1 MSPVRIALRLVP
13 GALALI
19 ELALVVALLHV
30 PIRHAMRE
38 RGLPEWRL
46 RDTALA
52 SPLALV
58 GTLLFLVSV
67 NHGMARLAFDV
78 AEGHSHMG
86 HVAAVVAVG
95 LAGVVIAAF
104 GARSIG
110 KLF

>member
-1 MSPVRIALRLVP
+1 MP
-13 GALALI
+13 GAVALLQ
-19 ELALVVALLHV
+19 LALVVALLHV
-30 PIRHAMRE
+30 PLRRAMLE

-52 SPLALV
+52 CPLCLV

-78 AEGHSHMG
+78 AEGHTHLD

-95 LAGVVIAAF
+95 ALGVVIAAF
-104 GARSIG
+104 GARALG

>member
-13 GALALI
+13 GVVALI
-19 ELALVVALLHV
+19 ELALLVALLHV

-58 GTLLFLVSV
+58 GALLFLVSV
-67 NHGMARLAFDV
+67 NHGMARLAFDT
-78 AEGHSHMG
+78 AEGHSHPE
-86 HVAAVVAVG
+86 HAALVAAVGVLGAVIG
-95 LAGVVIAAF
+95 AF
-104 GARSIG
+104 GARAIG

>member
-1 MSPVRIALRLVP
+1 MITPRFALRVVP
-13 GALALI
+13 GALAVV
-19 ELALVVALLHV
+19 ELVLLVAALHV
-30 PIRHAMRE
+30 PLARAMRE
-38 RGLPEWRL
+38 RGLPRWRL

-58 GTLLFLVSV
+58 GALLFLVSV
-67 NHGMARLAFDV
+67 NHGMARLAFDT

-95 LAGVVIAAF
+95 LLGVVIAAF